1 MALPSGGTITMD
13 MIRTELKKTGA
24 ISLGST
30 ECRQLAGKPSGAI
43 KMSDFYGKSSRPE
56 FDITVNMF
64 IKLDDC
70 MNDPDFPGADVG
82 ILRGSPKP
90 TEKIMG
96 GTIDEFCYSAYDEYM
111 ADFYL
116 TLINCT
122 EFFPDEVMGIR
133 LYGVRCH
140 YPDGTNDE
148 IRFEDQD
155 KDSKEVRFYGDMS
168 ISYCNLYKY
177 AKNNKIDMN
186 GRYVQIRIETFYE

>member
-1 MALPSGGTITMD
+1 MALPSSGTITMD
-13 MIRTELKKTGA
+13 MIRTELKQTGT

-43 KMSDFYGKSSRPE
+43 KMSDFYGKSNRPE

-96 GTIDEFCYSAYDEYM
+96 GTIDEFCYRAYDEHM

-133 LYGVRCH
+133 RYGVRCH
-140 YPDGTNDE
+140 YSDGTNDE
-148 IRFEDQD
+148 MWFEDQD
-155 KDSKEVRFYGDMS
+155 KDSKEVRFYGDTP

-177 AKNNKIDMN
+177 AKNDKIDMN